1 MKIKDYFMQ
10 EIFFSCYIKMISP
23 YCYIHIQ
30 ELSQTQRMCGAGWTI
45 RMTTHLLVPIGDG
58 V

>member
-23 YCYIHIQ
+23 YYYIHIQ
-30 ELSQTQRMCGAGWTI
+30 ELSQRHRECAG
-45 RMTTHLLVPIGDG
+45 RGGLSG
-58 V
+58 

>member
-30 ELSQTQRMCGAGWTI
+30 ELSQRHIECAG
-45 RMTTHLLVPIGDG
+45 RGGLSE
-58 V
+58 